1 MVIMRKYRLRK
12 LDGPTVKELIEL
24 SKKWRDEDCSWGIIA
39 NGKEGLEEPLFVTTD
54 NGRIVG

>member
-1 MVIMRKYRLRK
+1 MRKYGLRK

-24 SKKWRDEDCSWGIIA
+24 SKKWRDEDCSWGIVA
-39 NGKEGLEEPLFVTTD
+39 NGKEGLEEPLFVATD